1 MILLSNSFSL
11 VPLLVGI
18 CAEMDS
24 TSCEFVQS
32 CFVAAVLFC
41 CWSGCE
47 DVPLRVGIV
56 DIWVHVLGL
65 IPNRQG

>member
-32 CFVAAVLFC
+32 CFVAGQDARMCLCV
-41 CWSGCE
+41 
-47 DVPLRVGIV
+47 
-56 DIWVHVLGL
+56 WV
-65 IPNRQG
+65 